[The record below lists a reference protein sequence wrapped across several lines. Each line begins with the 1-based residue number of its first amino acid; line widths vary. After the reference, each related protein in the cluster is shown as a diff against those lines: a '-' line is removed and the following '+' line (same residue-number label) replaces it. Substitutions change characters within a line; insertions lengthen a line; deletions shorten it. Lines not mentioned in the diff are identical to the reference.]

1 MTRTFTY
8 TFKRHVK
15 KEGTDGHKESD
26 WMFEEVTLKKRVT
39 DKMEERNE
47 HKPGYAAGYFNR
59 VLREKYGYKHSPVT
73 ACRIT
78 EI

>member
-1 MTRTFTY
+1 
-8 TFKRHVK
+8 
-15 KEGTDGHKESD
+15 
-26 WMFEEVTLKKRVT
+26 MFEEVTLKKRVT
-39 DKMEERNE
+39 DKMEERNG
-47 HKPGYAAGYFNR
+47 HKPGYAAEYFNR